1 LRQHEPGAT
10 QDRGIVLLSL
20 LASLPSL
27 ALLVVTLKGRDRR
40 CLLAH
45 EVDHERHREVI
56 ETMAPRDFHDNV
68 KADELVAGIEH
79 AHVAFATANVDKLQG
94 WSVYV
99 KMRMVITTYVTQELF
114 YHVALA

>member
-1 LRQHEPGAT
+1 M
-10 QDRGIVLLSL
+10 
-20 LASLPSL
+20 
-27 ALLVVTLKGRDRR
+27 LKGLDGR

-56 ETMAPRDFHDNV
+56 ETMAPRDFHDDV
-68 KADELVAGIEH
+68 KADEVVASVEH
-79 AHVAFATANVDKLQG
+79 AHVAFAAANVDKLQG

-99 KMRMVITTYVTQELF
+99 QMHMVITAYVTQELF